1 MPRKA
6 MSISAGLALAMAVAG
21 CGSPAPSASFPSGP
35 APSASPAPVATSAAS
50 SWVILGTTI
59 TGDSFSSPQALAKAL
74 SCPVTSAPSG
84 WSIPSGATS
93 GLFCTLNGNDP
104 IIVAMYDSQSAEQQQ
119 AGDNMPLDNCTLVGP
134 GWLVQDTQVNGT
146 PPCDQAANIIGGTR
160 ADLLP

>member
-1 MPRKA
+1 MPPKA
-6 MSISAGLALAMAVAG
+6 MGVSAGLALALAMAIAG
-21 CGSPAPSASFPSGP
+21 CGSSAPSASLPSG
-35 APSASPAPVATSAAS
+35 PAPVATSAASS

-104 IIVAMYDSQSAEQQQ
+104 IMVAMYDSQSAEQQQ
-119 AGDNMPLDNCTLVGP
+119 AGNNMPLDNCTLVGP

-146 PPCDQAANIIGGTR
+146 PPCDQAANTIGGTR